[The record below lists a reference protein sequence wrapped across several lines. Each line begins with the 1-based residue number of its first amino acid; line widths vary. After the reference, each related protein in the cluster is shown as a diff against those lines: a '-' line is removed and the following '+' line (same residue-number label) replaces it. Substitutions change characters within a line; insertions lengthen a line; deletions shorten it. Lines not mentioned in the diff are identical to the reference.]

1 MTPDKM
7 TPDKMTPDKMTS
19 DKRQK
24 IAAYAE
30 LFGRLRPEDLPAL
43 QEMLAEQV
51 VFQDPFSRLV
61 GPEGFISV
69 FAHMFEVMDAPAF
82 AVLDI
87 AYSDEAGYLK
97 WRMTGRV
104 RRLPAL
110 PIAITGMS
118 EVRLDAKGQIIAHLD
133 HWDSASQLLVH
144 LPFLGRLVGWLLGR
158 FKAPASPQGPATSR

>member
-1 MTPDKM
+1 MTP
-7 TPDKMTPDKMTS
+7 

-24 IAAYAE
+24 IAAYAD
-30 LFGRLRPEDLPAL
+30 LFGRLRPEDLPGL
-43 QEMLAEQV
+43 REMLAEQV

-61 GPEGFISV
+61 GPAAFVSV
-69 FAHMFEVMDAPAF
+69 FEHMFEVMDEPAF

-87 AYSDEAGYLK
+87 AFSDEAAYLK

-110 PIAITGMS
+110 PITITGMS
-118 EVRLDAKGQIIAHLD
+118 EVRLDAKGQVIAHLD

-144 LPFLGRLVGWLLGR
+144 LPVLGRFVGWLLGR
-158 FKAPASPQGPATSR
+158 FQAPAKR